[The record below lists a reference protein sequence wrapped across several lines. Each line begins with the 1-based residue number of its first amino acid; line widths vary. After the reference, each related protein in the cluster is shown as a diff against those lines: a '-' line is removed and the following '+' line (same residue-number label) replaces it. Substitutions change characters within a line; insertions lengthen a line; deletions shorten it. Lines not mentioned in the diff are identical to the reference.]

1 MKVYATIER
10 EPGEKNFSCL
20 LEIDSLKSSVIG
32 TGETIEQ
39 AMEDMQSG
47 LNDLKEYFKDEGKP
61 MPELEIEYR
70 FGIGA

>member
-10 EPGEKNFSCL
+10 EPGEENFSCL
-20 LEIDSLKSSVIG
+20 LETDSLKSSVLG
-32 TGETIEQ
+32 VGNTAKQ
-39 AMEDMQSG
+39 AIEDMQNG
-47 LNDLKEYFKDEGKP
+47 LNDLKECFEEEGKS